1 MKKYFFCLFVCFGGR
16 KTFTQ
21 PWCRLYS
28 CSWFEA
34 IVANR
39 KCGREVCLFFYYF
52 NFLFALCLSL
62 SLMLPSQ
69 EMWSTGFSCFSQEVW
84 TKRGGVSLSFL
95 IIILWASSSFSKCCD
110 LLSSRLNMLELFR
123 GGFGSVCVC
132 EVIHWYFPDK
142 YIPVSAENRFPV
154 KHFDDILQQFVFN
167 YRICL
172 NWQNSGIPS
181 AKEQSQ
187 KPWSLQ
193 TAAKK
198 TFQIQ

>member
-1 MKKYFFCLFVCFGGR
+1 MKKDFFCLFVCFGGE
-16 KTFTQ
+16 KTSTQ

-39 KCGREVCLFFYYF
+39 KCGREVSFFLISTS
-52 NFLFALCLSL
+52 FLLYVSL

-110 LLSSRLNMLELFR
+110 FLSSRLNMLELFR
-123 GGFGSVCVC
+123 GGLEVCVWSDSLILPRQ
-132 EVIHWYFPDK
+132 IHSRFSRKQISSQTFWWYT
-142 YIPVSAENRFPV
+142 AT
-154 KHFDDILQQFVFN
+154 
-167 YRICL
+167 ICV
-172 NWQNSGIPS
+172 
-181 AKEQSQ
+181 
-187 KPWSLQ
+187 
-193 TAAKK
+193 
-198 TFQIQ
+198 